1 MDNNGSEDELLNQ
14 EEYKRNLFGEELYQ
28 KIKEAEDDVKNNRVQ
43 NFFEFMK
50 QFKEEIGYN
59 LRNNPN
65 R

>member
-1 MDNNGSEDELLNQ
+1 MNNNLNEKELLEQ
-14 EEYKRNLFGEELYQ
+14 EEYKRRLFGEELYQ

>member
-1 MDNNGSEDELLNQ
+1 MDNDLNEEELLKQ

-28 KIKEAEDDVKNNRVQ
+28 KIKEAEEDVKNNRVQ